1 MIYGPPVEI
10 SFQKGVE
17 AIKIAHI
24 YTERTYTRIR
34 RCQYKKTLFLKAIN
48 FNCNFKWT
56 SIINLHE

>member
-24 YTERTYTRIR
+24 YAERTYTRIR
-34 RCQYKKTLFLKAIN
+34 RCQYKKRYFWKPLILTVISN
-48 FNCNFKWT
+48 GRQ
-56 SIINLHE
+56 